1 MSKLKLTG
9 KQIRAIGY
17 EEGPVVSVA
26 MHTMC
31 THFKH
36 YTEEE
41 ALQILKDVLASPENY
56 LADEVLGKIAEKLII
71 KEESKTEEIQ
81 LLELPEGTTLIE
93 ALKAL
98 PLGAGLGGA
107 VFGARHIEEGAL
119 QQMQIAARLPVA
131 VAGALMPDAHQGY
144 GLPIGGVLATD
155 NAIIPYAVGVDIG
168 CRMCLSIFAIDPEAL
183 KKREAYFQ
191 RELVANTL
199 FGAGREFAERTEH
212 EVLDRKEFL
221 EIPFLQPLQH
231 KALKQL
237 GTSGSGNHFVEF
249 GRVEVTD
256 ADNPMGLAIGNY
268 VGLLTHSGS
277 RGLGANI
284 ANHYTQIA
292 MQKTVL
298 PKEAK
303 HLAWLD
309 LDTEEGMEYWLAM
322 NLAGDY
328 ASACHHTIHAK
339 IAKAI
344 GENPLAVV
352 ENHHNFAW
360 KEMFQG
366 KEVIV
371 HRKGATPAGKDVLGI
386 IPGSMTAPGF
396 IVKGKGDATS
406 INSASHG
413 AGRKMSRTKAL
424 ANITHDALQ
433 KELKNNGVKLIGG
446 GLDEAPFA
454 YKDIH
459 EVMQSQTAL
468 VDVMGKFY
476 PAIVQMDGSDPRKFR
491 KRKEEVVGE

>member
-1 MSKLKLTG
+1 MKLNLTG

-17 EEGPVVSVA
+17 PEGPVVSVA
-26 MHTMC
+26 MQTMC

-36 YTEEE
+36 STKEE
-41 ALQILKDVLASPENY
+41 ALQILKDVLATPQNY
-56 LADEVLGKIAEKLII
+56 LSHEILSKIAEKLIVVE
-71 KEESKTEEIQ
+71 KETVTEI
-81 LLELPEGTTLIE
+81 
-93 ALKAL
+93 
-98 PLGAGLGGA
+98 PLNEKE
-107 VFGARHIEEGAL
+107 VRYNIFGAKLIEEGAL
-119 QQMQIAARLPVA
+119 LQMQIAAKLPVA

-144 GLPIGGVLATD
+144 GLPIGGVLATN

-168 CRMCLSIFAIDPEAL
+168 CRMCLSIYLIDPDEL
-183 KKREAYFQ
+183 KKREAWYQ

-199 FGAGREFAERTEH
+199 FGAGKELSENTGH
-212 EVLDRKEFL
+212 EIIDRKEFK
-221 EIPFLQPLQH
+221 EIDFLNGLQH

-249 GRVEVTD
+249 GKVAITD
-256 ADNPMGLAIGNY
+256 ATNPMGLAVGNY
-268 VGLLTHSGS
+268 VGLLSHSGS

-303 HLAWLD
+303 HLAWLN

-344 GENPLAVV
+344 GEQPIAMV

-360 KEMFQG
+360 KEMYKG

-371 HRKGATPAGKDVLGI
+371 HRKGATPAGKNVLGI

-396 IVKGKGDATS
+396 IVKGKGNVAS
-406 INSASHG
+406 LNSASHG

-424 ANITHDALQ
+424 ANITHEALRR
-433 KELKNNGVKLIGG
+433 ELKEHGVKLTGG

-454 YKDIH
+454 YKDIN
-459 EVMQSQTAL
+459 EVMQSQTTL
-468 VDVMGKFY
+468 VDVLGKFY
-476 PAIVQMDGSDPRKFR
+476 PAIVQMDGNDPRKFR
-491 KRKEEVVGE
+491 KRKDEIVGE

>member
-36 YTEEE
+36 HTVED
-41 ALQILKDVLASPENY
+41 ALQVLKDILAAPENY
-56 LADEVLGKIAEKLII
+56 LADELLSKIAEKLIVV
-71 KEESKTEEIQ
+71 EEEAVTEI
-81 LLELPEGTTLIE
+81 
-93 ALKAL
+93 
-98 PLGAGLGGA
+98 PLNEKGVECN
-107 VFGARHIEEGAL
+107 VFGAKHIEDGAL
-119 QQMQIAARLPVA
+119 LQMQTAAKLPVA

-144 GLPIGGVLATD
+144 GLPIGGVLATN
-155 NAIIPYAVGVDIG
+155 NAVIPYAVGVDIG
-168 CRMCLSIFAIDPEAL
+168 CRMCLSIFAIDPDEL
-183 KKREAYFQ
+183 KKREANFQ

-199 FGAGREFAERTEH
+199 FGAGREFSERTEH
-212 EVLDRKEFL
+212 EVLDRTEFSD
-221 EIPFLQPLQH
+221 IAFLQPLQH

-237 GTSGSGNHFVEF
+237 GSSGSGNHFVEL
-249 GRVEVTD
+249 GKVEITD
-256 ADNPMGLAIGNY
+256 AANPMGLAVGNY
-268 VGLLTHSGS
+268 VGLLSHSGS

-309 LDTEEGMEYWLAM
+309 LDTEAGLEYWLAM

-344 GENPLAVV
+344 GEKPLAMV

-360 KEMFQG
+360 KEFLSGVEGDG

-396 IVKGKGDATS
+396 IVKGKGEVTS
-406 INSASHG
+406 LNSASHG
-413 AGRKMSRTKAL
+413 AGRKMSRSKAL
-424 ANITHDALQ
+424 ANITHEALK
-433 KELKNNGVKLIGG
+433 KELKDHGVKLIGG

-454 YKDIH
+454 YKDIY
-459 EVMQSQTAL
+459 EVMQSQTSL
-468 VDVMGKFY
+468 VDVLGKFY
-476 PAIVQMDGSDPRKFR
+476 PAIVQMDGSDPKKFR
-491 KRKEEVVGE
+491 KRGDDVVGE

>member
-17 EEGPVVSVA
+17 PEGPVVSVA

-36 YTEEE
+36 HTEEE
-41 ALQILKDVLASPENY
+41 ALQILKDVLALPENY
-56 LADEVLGKIAEKLII
+56 LADEVLSKIAEKLTVVED
-71 KEESKTEEIQ
+71 EEAAAKIPLNET
-81 LLELPEGTTLIE
+81 GIE
-93 ALKAL
+93 YN
-98 PLGAGLGGA
+98 
-107 VFGARHIEEGAL
+107 VFGAKHIEDGAL
-119 QQMQIAARLPVA
+119 AQMQIAAKLPVA

-168 CRMCLSIFAIDPEAL
+168 CRMCLSIFAIDPEQL

-199 FGAGREFAERTEH
+199 FGAGREFADSRDH
-212 EVLDRKEFL
+212 EVIDRKEFR
-221 EIPFLQPLQH
+221 EISFLNGLQH

-237 GTSGSGNHFVEF
+237 GSSGSGNHFVEF
-249 GRVEVTD
+249 GKVEITD
-256 ADNPMGLAIGNY
+256 ADNPMGLAVGNY
-268 VGLLTHSGS
+268 MGLLSHSGS
-277 RGLGANI
+277 RGMGATI

-292 MQKTVL
+292 MKKTVL

-309 LDTEEGMEYWLAM
+309 MDTEEGLEYWLAM

-328 ASACHHTIHAK
+328 ASACHHTIHEK

-344 GENPLAVV
+344 GEKPLAVV

-360 KEMFQG
+360 KEMYKG
-366 KEVIV
+366 REVIV

-396 IVKGKGDATS
+396 IVKGKGETAAL
-406 INSASHG
+406 NSASHG
-413 AGRKMSRTKAL
+413 AGRKMSRSKAL
-424 ANITHDALQ
+424 ANITHEALK
-433 KELKNNGVKLIGG
+433 KELKDHGVKLIGG

-454 YKDIH
+454 YKDIN
-459 EVMQSQTAL
+459 EVMQSQTTL
-468 VDVMGKFY
+468 VDVLGKFY
-476 PAIVQMDGSDPRKFR
+476 PAIVQMDGNDPGKFR
-491 KRKEEVVGE
+491 KRKEEIVEE

>member
-1 MSKLKLTG
+1 MSKLKITG

-36 YTEEE
+36 HTEEE
-41 ALQILKDVLASPENY
+41 ALQILKDILATPENY
-56 LADEVLGKIAEKLII
+56 LSEEKLEKIAK
-71 KEESKTEEIQ
+71 Q
-81 LLELPEGTTLIE
+81 LVS
-93 ALKAL
+93 AKA
-98 PLGAGLGGA
+98 PPSEGLGEA
-107 VFGARHIEEGAL
+107 IPLNEKSVDYNIFGAKHIEEGAL
-119 QQMQIAARLPVA
+119 LQMQIAAKLPVA

-144 GLPIGGVLATD
+144 GLPIGGVLATN

-168 CRMCLSIFAIDPEAL
+168 CRMCLSIFAIEPEEL
-183 KKREAYFQ
+183 KKREAWFQ
-191 RELVANTL
+191 RELVTNTL
-199 FGAGREFAERTEH
+199 FGAGREFSDSRDH
-212 EVLDRKEFL
+212 EVIDRKEFS
-221 EIPFLQPLQH
+221 EIAFLNGMQH

-249 GRVEVTD
+249 GKVAISD
-256 ADNPMGLAIGNY
+256 ADNPMGLAVGNY
-268 VGLLTHSGS
+268 VGLLSHSGS
-277 RGLGANI
+277 RGMGATI

-298 PKEAK
+298 PREAK

-328 ASACHHTIHAK
+328 ASACHHTIHEK

-344 GENPLAVV
+344 GEKPLAMV

-360 KEMFQG
+360 KEMWEG
-366 KEVIV
+366 REVIV

-396 IVKGKGDATS
+396 IVKGKGETAS
-406 INSASHG
+406 LNSASHG

-424 ANITHDALQ
+424 ANITHEALRR
-433 KELKNNGVKLIGG
+433 ELKEHGVKLIGG

-454 YKDIH
+454 YKDIN
-459 EVMQSQTAL
+459 EVMQSQTTL
-468 VDVMGKFY
+468 VDVLGKFY
-476 PAIVQMDGSDPRKFR
+476 PAIVQMDGNDPRKFR
-491 KRKEEVVGE
+491 KRKDEIVGE

>member
-17 EEGPVVSVA
+17 PEGPVVSVA

-31 THFKH
+31 TYFKH
-36 YTEEE
+36 HTEEQ
-41 ALQILKDVLASPENY
+41 ALQILKDVLATPENY
-56 LADEVLGKIAEKLII
+56 TTHVTLAAIAEKLLP
-71 KEESKTEEIQ
+71 KVGTEIHP
-81 LLELPEGTTLIE
+81 LEGLRE
-93 ALKAL
+93 A
-98 PLGAGLGGA
+98 GVHYN
-107 VFGARHIEEGAL
+107 VFGAKHIEDGAL
-119 QQMQIAARLPVA
+119 AQMQIASKLTVA

-144 GLPIGGVLATD
+144 GLPIGGVLATN

-168 CRMCLSIFAIDPEAL
+168 CRMCLSIFAIDPEQL

-199 FGAGREFAERTEH
+199 FGAGREFTDSRDH
-212 EVLDRKEFL
+212 EVIGRKEFR
-221 EIPFLQPLQH
+221 EISFLNGLQH

-237 GTSGSGNHFVEF
+237 GSSGSGNHFVEF
-249 GRVEVTD
+249 GKVEITD
-256 ADNPMGLAIGNY
+256 ADNPMGLAVGNY
-268 VGLLTHSGS
+268 TGLLSHSGS
-277 RGLGANI
+277 RGMGATI

-292 MQKTVL
+292 MEKTVL

-309 LDTEEGMEYWLAM
+309 MDTEEGMEYWLAM

-328 ASACHHTIHAK
+328 ASACHHTIHEK

-344 GENPLAVV
+344 GEKPVAVV

-360 KEMFQG
+360 KEMFEG
-366 KEVIV
+366 REVIV

-396 IVKGKGDATS
+396 IVKGKGETAAL
-406 INSASHG
+406 NSAAHG
-413 AGRKMSRTKAL
+413 AGRKMSRSKAL
-424 ANITHDALQ
+424 ANITHEALK
-433 KELKNNGVKLIGG
+433 KELKEHGVKLIGG

-454 YKDIH
+454 YKDIN
-459 EVMQSQTAL
+459 EVMQSQTTL
-468 VDVMGKFY
+468 VDVLGKFY
-476 PAIVQMDGSDPRKFR
+476 PAIVQMDGNDPGKFR
-491 KRKEEVVGE
+491 KRKEEIVEE

>member
-17 EEGPVVSVA
+17 PEGPVVSVA
-26 MHTMC
+26 MQTMC
-31 THFKH
+31 TQFKH
-36 YTEEE
+36 STKEE
-41 ALQILKDVLASPENY
+41 ALAILKDILAAPDKY
-56 LADEVLGKIAEKLII
+56 LADAVLSKIADKLIETV
-71 KEESKTEEIQ
+71 EEETTEIPLKSEGIQ
-81 LLELPEGTTLIE
+81 YN
-93 ALKAL
+93 
-98 PLGAGLGGA
+98 
-107 VFGARHIEEGAL
+107 VFGAKHIEEGAL
-119 QQMQIAARLPVA
+119 LQMQIAATLPVA

-144 GLPIGGVLATD
+144 GLPIGGVLATN

-168 CRMCLSIFAIDPEAL
+168 CRMCLSIFAINPDEL
-183 KKREAYFQ
+183 KKREAWYQ

-199 FGAGREFAERTEH
+199 FGAGRELADNTEH
-212 EVLDRKEFL
+212 AIIDRKEFK
-221 EIPFLQPLQH
+221 EISFLNGLQH

-249 GRVEVTD
+249 GKVEITD
-256 ADNPMGLAIGNY
+256 ANNPMGLPVGNY
-268 VGLLTHSGS
+268 VGLLSHSGS
-277 RGLGANI
+277 RGMGATI

-298 PKEAK
+298 PREAK

-339 IAKAI
+339 IAKVI
-344 GENPLAVV
+344 GEQPLAIV

-360 KEMFQG
+360 KEMYEG

-396 IVKGKGDATS
+396 IVKGKGETAS
-406 INSASHG
+406 LNSASHG
-413 AGRKMSRTKAL
+413 AGRKMSSTKAL
-424 ANITHDALQ
+424 ANITHEALRR
-433 KELKNNGVKLIGG
+433 ELKEHGVKLIGG

-454 YKDIH
+454 YKDIN
-459 EVMQSQTAL
+459 EVMQSQTTL
-468 VDVMGKFY
+468 VDVLGKFY
-476 PAIVQMDGSDPRKFR
+476 PAIVQMDGNDPKKFR
-491 KRKEEVVGE
+491 KRRDEIVGE